1 MSHENYI
8 SFMRIVVEAKTHAKE
23 QKIIQKD
30 ENTFIVYVTTPP
42 VEGKAN
48 KQIIK
53 LLSKYLKVA
62 PSCITFISGETS
74 KQKVF
79 EIVL

>member
-1 MSHENYI
+1 
-8 SFMRIVVEAKTHAKE
+8 MRIVVEAKTHARE
-23 QKIIQKD
+23 QKIVQKD
-30 ENTFIVYVTTPP
+30 ENTFIVYVTIPP

-53 LLSKYLKVA
+53 LLSKHLKIA
-62 PSCITFISGETS
+62 PSCITFVSGETS

-79 EIVL
+79 EIIV